1 MSEQTKLVKPENK
14 LKKKVGNGGFKESDL
29 IKAQSMIENNTIDFK
44 PIAIG
49 LLAELKAALSEV
61 ELGKTKGKEA
71 LGQILYPLMQL
82 RAQGSLF
89 HYPVITSISDIIVDF
104 LDGVG
109 VLDDD
114 VVEIVVGYQKSLQ
127 AILTLGIKDDANP
140 VGKDLRKALTEACQR
155 YKKFRVAK

>member
-14 LKKKVGNGGFKESDL
+14 LKKKVGHGGFKESDL

-49 LLAELKAALSEV
+49 LLAELKEALSEV
-61 ELGKTKGKEA
+61 EEDKTNSKEGLGK
-71 LGQILYPLMQL
+71 ILYPLMQL

-114 VVEIVVGYQKSLQ
+114 VIEIVQGYQKSLQ
-127 AILTLGIKDDANP
+127 AILTLGIKDDVNP
-140 VGKDLRKALTEACQR
+140 VGKDLRKALAEACQR